1 MNIKCSILF
10 FAVVISGLLSCKNND
25 SVIRPP
31 LQTGLN
37 VVNATADT
45 LNFYINGTRQN
56 GLSAIYPTGYLGLI
70 LIPSGQ
76 QNYQF
81 KKAGSPNVLFSAPMS
96 FTFNT
101 LNSIYVTGE
110 SADKVFK
117 TLDTL
122 PIIDTFKF
130 TTGVRFVNAAPDAGN
145 LDIFIGDTVK
155 IRSRTFKS
163 SSIFLL
169 TGSGQKR
176 IKVYLSG
183 VATARLDTTMTFQS
197 NIDYTLFAKGLLN
210 GKGNAAFNVSRLINT
225 R

>member
-1 MNIKCSILF
+1 MNTRCSILL

-25 SVIRPP
+25 SVIRPG
-31 LQTGLN
+31 LLTGLN

-45 LNFYINGTRQN
+45 LNFYVNGTRQN
-56 GLSAIYPTGYLGLI
+56 GLSPLYPAGNSGLL
-70 LIPSGQ
+70 LIPSGP

-81 KKAGSPNVLFSAPMS
+81 KKSGRSDILFSAPLS
-96 FTFNT
+96 FNYNT
-101 LNSIYVTGE
+101 LNSMYVTGE
-110 SADKVFK
+110 SADKVFE

-130 TTGVRFVNAAPDAGN
+130 TTGVRVVNAAPDAGT
-145 LDIFIGDTVK
+145 LDVFIGDTVK
-155 IRSRTFKS
+155 FRSRAFKS
-163 SSIFLL
+163 SSIFWL

-176 IKVYLSG
+176 VKVYLSG
-183 VATARLDTTMTFQS
+183 TARLDTVMTFQS
-197 NIDYTLFAKGLLN
+197 NIDYTLFVKGLLN

>member
-1 MNIKCSILF
+1 MNIRYSILF
-10 FAVVISGLLSCKNND
+10 LTLITGGLLSCKNND
-25 SVIRPP
+25 SVIQPP

-37 VVNATADT
+37 VVNATGDT
-45 LNFYINGTRQN
+45 LNFYVNGTRQN
-56 GLSAIYPTGYLGLI
+56 GLSPLYPGGNIGLL
-70 LIPSGQ
+70 LIPSGL

-81 KKAGSPNVLFSAPMS
+81 KKAGSSNVLLSTPQS

-122 PIIDTFKF
+122 PLIDTFKF
-130 TTGVRFVNAAPDAGN
+130 TTGLRFVNAAPDAGN
-145 LDIFIGDTVK
+145 LDVYVGDTVK
-155 IRSRTFKS
+155 IRTRPYKS

-176 IKVYLSG
+176 VRVYLSG
-183 VATARLDTTMTFQS
+183 ATTARLDTTMAFQS
-197 NIDYTLFAKGLLN
+197 NTDYTLFTKGLLN
-210 GKGNAAFNVSRLINT
+210 GKGNAAFNVRRLINT

>member
-1 MNIKCSILF
+1 MNIRYPILF
-10 FAVVISGLLSCKNND
+10 LTLITGGLLSCKKND
-25 SVIRPP
+25 SVIPPP

-37 VVNATADT
+37 IVNATADT
-45 LNFYINGTRQN
+45 LNFYVNGTRQN
-56 GLSAIYPTGYLGLI
+56 GLSPLYPGGNIGLL
-70 LIPSGQ
+70 LIPSGL

-81 KKAGSPNVLFSAPMS
+81 KKAGSPNVLFSAPLS

-110 SADKVFK
+110 SSDKVFK

-145 LDIFIGDTVK
+145 LDVFIGDTIK
-155 IRSRTFKS
+155 IRSRPYKS

-176 IKVYLSG
+176 VRVYLAG
-183 VATARLDTTMTFQS
+183 AATARLDTAMAFLS
-197 NIDYTLFAKGLLN
+197 NTDYTIFTKGLLN
-210 GKGNAAFNVSRLINT
+210 GKGNAAFNVRRLINT